1 MQILPA
7 KSNRNA
13 KVFARYRGDRRS
25 YGMRGPTRPAP
36 VARRPPGIN
45 VVIMSFTI
53 CYSES

>member
-1 MQILPA
+1 MQLLPA